1 VTKGGFILGPYSTR
15 REKPISIDESIDNTG
30 CVLEFST
37 SAEPYTLQI
46 FRLTGS
52 FPTSDFA
59 RYVVKERQIPF
70 GIECFPF
77 QVRDLPGGPYI
88 SLSAFLAELYTFFP
102 DARSV
107 KSCLADLAESLCL
120 PSNLDDNVGAREPIM
135 LPTLA
140 IGGGYH
146 VSSVFPYGRRI
157 FVDFA
162 WSTPQADQAHRGM
175 TVQAGGADFRPRPDR
190 SLGPGKWITHRT
202 HCIEA
207 FLFGD
212 LRRLA
217 GGPPVNLFRKENQ
230 FALLDEFE
238 WTPLTLMTAK
248 QARNARIEF
257 IRNHPAL
264 VPNHKELAKALKQA
278 QLYSDDTSVSQICR
292 FLPSMLTAI
301 SAGAG
306 GLPETR

>member
-1 VTKGGFILGPYSTR
+1 MGRGDFILGPYSTR
-15 REKPISIDESIDNTG
+15 QGEPNPLHESIENTG

-37 SAEPYTLQI
+37 SAEPHTLQI

-52 FPTSDFA
+52 FPPTSDFA

-70 GIECFPF
+70 GIECFAF
-77 QVRDLPGGPYI
+77 QVKDLAGGPYV
-88 SLSAFLAELYTFFP
+88 SLSAFLSELYTFYP

-107 KSCLADLAESLCL
+107 KSCLADLADSLCL
-120 PSNLDDNVGAREPIM
+120 APNLDDNVGTREPIM
-135 LPTLA
+135 LPALS

-162 WSTPQADQAHRGM
+162 WTTPQTDQAHRGV

-207 FLFGD
+207 FLFSE
-212 LRRLA
+212 LRHLA
-217 GGPPVNLFRKENQ
+217 GGSPANLFGEENQ
-230 FALLDEFE
+230 SALLNHFE

-248 QARNARIEF
+248 QARRARIDF
-257 IRNHPAL
+257 IRNHSEL
-264 VPNHKELAKALKQA
+264 VPNRKALAKALKEA
-278 QLYSDDTSVSQICR
+278 QLYSDDTSVSQICK
-292 FLPSMLTAI
+292 FLPSLLTVTD
-301 SAGAG
+301 
-306 GLPETR
+306 LY